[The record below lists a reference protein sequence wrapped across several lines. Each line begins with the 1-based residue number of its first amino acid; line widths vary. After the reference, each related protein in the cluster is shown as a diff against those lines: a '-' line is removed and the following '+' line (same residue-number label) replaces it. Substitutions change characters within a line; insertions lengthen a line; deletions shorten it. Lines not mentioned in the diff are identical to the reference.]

1 MEIKLARGI
10 SYLFHPLLIPS
21 YTLLILLNINPF
33 ISHTIP
39 LPYKLILSG
48 MVFLTTFIF
57 PLVFT
62 WLLCRLGFVSS
73 FFLVRKE
80 ERIYPILA
88 ISIFYYVTY
97 YLLKGIHVS
106 TIFSYYMLGATLL
119 SILALVV
126 NFYHKIS
133 LHMIAAGSLAGLFLG
148 LSLNFGIN
156 LQAEVLLSIILAGT
170 VGYARL
176 KSNTHKPT
184 EIYSGFALG
193 AFVMICLIILL

>member
-1 MEIKLARGI
+1 MEKKLARGI

-39 LPYKLILSG
+39 LSYKLILAG
-48 MVFLTTFIF
+48 MVLLTTFIF

-62 WLLCRLGFVSS
+62 WLLYHLALVSS

-80 ERIYPILA
+80 ERTYPILA
-88 ISIFYYVTY
+88 ISIFYYVSY

-126 NFYHKIS
+126 NFYFKIS
-133 LHMIAAGSLAGLFLG
+133 LHMIAAGSFTGLFLG

-156 LQAEVLLSIILAGT
+156 LQAEVLSAIILAGI

-176 KSNTHKPT
+176 ESNTHKPA

-193 AFVMICLIILL
+193 VIVMTLLIILL